1 MRDTRSSD
9 LMNASKTRPIN
20 RKHKNLNMEE
30 NFPGTTI
37 LFLVLPSP
45 IFYKKEVYMDNRIYL

>member
-30 NFPGTTI
+30 NYPGTTI
-37 LFLVLPSP
+37 IFLVLPST
-45 IFYKKEVYMDNRIYL
+45 IFYKK